1 MKLFSELDNDNFEL
15 YAAKHYRNLSCISTE
30 EFYEDVARFKYVLR
44 LLRRYRQSGL
54 IQERLILN
62 HIIVIYNVFEIFA
75 ANKMMFFKIDE
86 DLWPSL
92 KSFLIYLH
100 YLPENN
106 KYHDVTVDLHIAKK
120 LQTL

>member
-1 MKLFSELDNDNFEL
+1 M
-15 YAAKHYRNLSCISTE
+15 
-30 EFYEDVARFKYVLR
+30 LR
-44 LLRRYRQSGL
+44 LLRRYRQSG
-54 IQERLILN
+54 IVQERLILN

-92 KSFLIYLH
+92 KSFLIYLN

-106 KYHDVTVDLHIAKK
+106 QYSGVTVDLHIARK

>member
-15 YAAKHYRNLSCISTE
+15 YAAKHYRNLSCISIE

-44 LLRRYRQSGL
+44 LLRRYRQSGI

-75 ANKMMFFKIDE
+75 ANKMMFFRIDE

-92 KSFLIYLH
+92 KSFLIYLN

-120 LQTL
+120 LQTI

>member
-1 MKLFSELDNDNFEL
+1 MKLFNELDNDNFEL

-44 LLRRYRQSGL
+44 VLRRYRQSG
-54 IQERLILN
+54 IVQERLILN

-92 KSFLIYLH
+92 KSFLIYLN

-106 KYHDVTVDLHIAKK
+106 QYSGITVDLNIARK

>member
-1 MKLFSELDNDNFEL
+1 MKLFNELDNDNFEL

-44 LLRRYRQSGL
+44 LLRRYRQSG
-54 IQERLILN
+54 IVQERLIFN

-75 ANKMMFFKIDE
+75 ANKMMFYKIDE

-92 KSFLIYLH
+92 KIIFNIFELFTRKQSI
-100 YLPENN
+100 
-106 KYHDVTVDLHIAKK
+106 
-120 LQTL
+120 

>member
-15 YAAKHYRNLSCISTE
+15 YAAKHYRNSSCISTE

-92 KSFLIYLH
+92 KSFLIYLN

-106 KYHDVTVDLHIAKK
+106 KYYDVTVDLHIAKK

>member
-1 MKLFSELDNDNFEL
+1 MKLFSELNNDNFEL

-44 LLRRYRQSGL
+44 LLRRYRQSGI

-75 ANKMMFFKIDE
+75 ANKMMFFRMDE

-92 KSFLIYLH
+92 KSFLIYLN

-106 KYHDVTVDLHIAKK
+106 KYHGVTVDLHIAKK

>member
-1 MKLFSELDNDNFEL
+1 MKLFNELDNDNFEL

-44 LLRRYRQSGL
+44 VLRRYRQSG
-54 IQERLILN
+54 IVQERLILN

-92 KSFLIYLH
+92 KSFLIYLN

-106 KYHDVTVDLHIAKK
+106 QYSGVTVDLHIARK

>member
-92 KSFLIYLH
+92 KSFLIYLN